1 MAITVE
7 ALASS
12 AGFFN
17 AVPSGMGWDGPP
29 GRSSLWLSQGFIR
42 EYWDY
47 QAEKFALIDQA
58 HERLT
63 GNFNAATAPAADER
77 AQSVTSAGP

>member
-1 MAITVE
+1 MISKTHLKRIFSKATE
-7 ALASS
+7 YGSM
-12 AGFFN
+12 GWER
-17 AVPSGMGWDGPP
+17 PSGRG
-29 GRSSLWLSQGFIR
+29 SLWLSRGFIR

-58 HERLT
+58 YERLA
-63 GNFNAATAPAADER
+63 GAFSAATAPATKER